1 MTYKLPV
8 AAPASPGRK
17 EITPWVKMAKKQNTS
32 QPKGCG
38 YISK

>member
-17 EITPWVKMAKKQNTS
+17 EITPWVKMGKNKKPRNLKVAATF
-32 QPKGCG
+32 
-38 YISK
+38 